1 MNLNLARRP
10 FVNSR
15 PITRLAVLLWL
26 AGGALAV
33 WNGLEIWRLTSSLGE
48 RRRALAAAEVRAAEG
63 QARIAAL
70 QAELRDI
77 DLLEQNEETAFLNR
91 EIDRRTLSWTGLFQR
106 LGEVL
111 PRQVRL
117 IQIVPSLAS
126 PAQRR
131 RPPGAATAAEGWISL
146 SLSGY
151 AENDEALLD
160 FVDTLFAHPS
170 FDAPD
175 LEREAVPPGEPL
187 QFELKVSYL
196 SREAPA
202 VPALSAAADRPA
214 GPSAASGPAAA
225 TAPAV
230 APGVA
235 GALPREASTDRSVR
249 PAAAAGAG
257 PSPAPAIAAAGD
269 PSDPAEPGAAAAD
282 PDADPSRAAEST
294 ARWSPRAGRA
304 TDSGGSAGPAGL
316 PGDWSGPAAGTAS
329 GASTAPAAGGRR
341 GTQPVPLG
349 AAASPTRRLR

>member
-26 AGGALAV
+26 VGGALAV

-63 QARIAAL
+63 QARIAVL

-77 DLLEQNEETAFLNR
+77 DLLEENEETAFLNR
-91 EIDRRTLSWTGLFQR
+91 EIERRTLSWTGLFQR

-131 RPPGAATAAEGWISL
+131 PPPGATTPAEGWISL
-146 SLSGY
+146 SLTGY
-151 AENDEALLD
+151 AENDDALLD

-202 VPALSAAADRPA
+202 VPALAGAAADRPA
-214 GPSAASGPAAA
+214 DRSAASDPATAAA
-225 TAPAV
+225 SAV
-230 APGVA
+230 APGAA
-235 GALPREASTDRSVR
+235 GAPPREESADRAAHST
-249 PAAAAGAG
+249 AAGAG
-257 PSPAPAIAAAGD
+257 PRPDLAVAAAGE
-269 PSDPAEPGAAAAD
+269 PLAPAESEAAAGGSA
-282 PDADPSRAAEST
+282 AEASRAAEST
-294 ARWSPRAGRA
+294 ARWSPRGGRPA
-304 TDSGGSAGPAGL
+304 DAGGSDGLAGL
-316 PGDWSGPAAGTAS
+316 PGDWSGPAAGAAA
-329 GASTAPAAGGRR
+329 GASTAPAAGARR
-341 GTQPVPLG
+341 GNQPVPLG